1 MLTTATKWN
10 EARLAIEG
18 KSHMNPAIQVALIA
32 LLAPIVTA
40 IAGAVG
46 ILMRD
51 LYNRRSEMGRR
62 KYAMDDVTRQVTFAA
77 EWWKAKQALG
87 TTPDD
92 QAARAMAES
101 WLEEATSR
109 VSEALHPPRRL
120 EPDRSVTRRI
130 LLAYPFQ
137 RWTAR
142 LLRVAYYVLLA
153 FTAIGVLI
161 PTLLSDVALG
171 DGVSIALANVVFYGL
186 LAFAVRAWAVSIENR
201 AAKRRTSKQPFV
213 STGGLTAT
221 QPGWYPDDPVTGS
234 TGAADLPERNPSAHP
249 KTRFRSIRHRQR
261 DGARRGVQGAETE
274 AGACCARSLSWPPS
288 WWSCTSSW

>member
-1 MLTTATKWN
+1 
-10 EARLAIEG
+10 
-18 KSHMNPAIQVALIA
+18 MNIHLEVALIA

-40 IAGAVG
+40 VVGAAG

-51 LYNRRSEMGRR
+51 LYNRRSEMGCR
-62 KYAMDDVTRQVTFAA
+62 KYAMDDAAQQVTFAA

-109 VSEALHPPRRL
+109 VSEALHPPRRP

-142 LLRVAYYVLLA
+142 IVRVAYYFLLA
-153 FTAIGVLI
+153 NMAFAVF
-161 PTLLSDVALG
+161 A
-171 DGVSIALANVVFYGL
+171 ALAMMASPDMKFGDAAFFSIFELVFNGL
-186 LAFAVRAWAVSIENR
+186 LALGIRAWAVWIEDR
-201 AAKRRTSKQPFV
+201 PAKQRTSTQRSVP
-213 STGGLTAT
+213 TGGLTAP
-221 QPGWYPDDPVTGS
+221 QPGWYPDPS
-234 TGAADLPERNPSAHP
+234 GAPGQRYWDGQQWTEVARPGPNLSSEPS
-249 KTRFRSIRHRQR
+249 
-261 DGARRGVQGAETE
+261 
-274 AGACCARSLSWPPS
+274 
-288 WWSCTSSW
+288 